1 MQIDFELNDMFSYS
15 FLILIPFFI
24 VFILFIFLFIFLFIN
39 KKNKNISNNCTIINK
54 KDLNE
59 IKNRYL
65 YNLYLISEKLSK
77 DSINSRV
84 AYQRLSKT
92 IRNFIYET
100 TNIRVQNYTLK
111 EIELL
116 NMPILYELVKE
127 YYNPEFCKVSKG
139 NITNSINKTR
149 MVIERW
155 N

>member
-24 VFILFIFLFIFLFIN
+24 VFILFVFLFIFLFIN
-39 KKNKNISNNCTIINK
+39 KKKKNISNNCTIINK

-127 YYNPEFCKVSKG
+127 YYNPEFCIISKG